1 MRRTIIVVIGVVAVL
16 AIAAVVFF
24 TSNPPAFLATSPINL
39 ETTQVE
45 IGSIRGSISATGTLN
60 SNQSAQLAWKTSGFV
75 GQLFVQSGDLVQT
88 GDVLAELDPSSLSP
102 GDILAR
108 AELVS
113 AQRALD
119 DLLDSQVQAAAALQA
134 VEDAQD
140 ALADARNP
148 DLAQAA
154 ALQEIAEAKKAVEEA
169 DRKFRILTAPVR
181 QSALDQAQAN
191 LVLAEKALNDNQDL
205 IDRIEKKKNKAESKY
220 KPWESRRRY
229 KKILEGLEIQ
239 RIQLQISFENSQQ
252 KYQDLQSPPNPNDVA
267 VAEANLMDAQAQLLA
282 AVRDWERIKD
292 GTSLG
297 DIALLEAQLQD
308 AQREW
313 QRLKDGP
320 DPQDIIAAQARLTA
334 AQAAIQQVHLLAPF
348 NGTITDVVNKPNDQ
362 VSAGTPAFRLDDLSH
377 YWVEVGVSEIDI
389 NQVEVGQPAFLTFD
403 AILGKEYQGQVVEVS
418 PVGNEADGVVTFIVK
433 VELVDPDQDVR
444 PGMTVEVVII
454 VDEVDEAV
462 LVPNHAL
469 RSLEGKRIVY
479 VLQEGGDLELVEV
492 AIGVS
497 SGKFSQVLAG
507 DITPGDLIVT
517 NPDEL

>member
-267 VAEANLMDAQAQLLA
+267 VAEANLMDAQAQL
-282 AVRDWERIKD
+282 
-292 GTSLG
+292 
-297 DIALLEAQLQD
+297 IALLEAQLQD